1 MIFLV
6 IICISEHVSRRE
18 ILQESQKHGD
28 SSVDFLQHPTFH
40 AVCAIEISTV
50 NVQKSPENEP
60 SKWTPKA
67 P

>member
-6 IICISEHVSRRE
+6 IISISEHVSRIE
-18 ILQESQKHGD
+18 TSQESQKQGD
-28 SSVDFLQHPTFH
+28 IRDECSQTPTFH

-50 NVQKSPENEP
+50 NVQILSENE
-60 SKWTPKA
+60 SSQRAPKA